1 MTYHPSINCY
11 VTSVTN
17 RMLHQLKT
25 SIKWD
30 LFHIIVANVNLATYK
45 LL

>member
-1 MTYHPSINCY
+1 MTYHPLI
-11 VTSVTN
+11 TSVTN
-17 RMLHQLKT
+17 RMICC
-25 SIKWD
+25 IKWN